1 MLLFMLGSTLSI
13 SISPVLASTDL
24 DIDNCP
30 RLQED
35 YFGEIDGC
43 PSRNLNWVDSDSDSI
58 PDNIDQCI
66 LSQETFNGFE
76 DTDGCPDDIST
87 ELILDHDSDSIPDM
101 QDNCP
106 LVPET
111 FNDFKDTDGCPE
123 FDNDKDGIF
132 DSIGPLT
139 IFSRLHHFF
148 FSTPG

>member
-24 DIDNCP
+24 DIDNDGVLDDVDNCP

-66 LSQETFNGFE
+66 LSQENFNGFE
-76 DTDGCPDDIST
+76 DTDGCPDDVSA
-87 ELILDHDSDSIPDM
+87 ELILDFDSDSIPDM
-101 QDNCP
+101 G
-106 LVPET
+106 T
-111 FNDFKDTDGCPE
+111 
-123 FDNDKDGIF
+123 GILGPREPKPT
-132 DSIGPLT
+132 SIT
-139 IFSRLHHFF
+139 YR
-148 FSTPG
+148 